1 MPVRVRSLLIF
12 LVLLLP
18 SLRFVSRHSEM
29 PEFGYLHD
37 DGIQYVGGRSL
48 SQPGVGY
55 RILSLPESPA
65 QTKYPPLFPLYLS
78 IAWRLNPSFPENLRI
93 ASWLCW
99 ATLVALLALSWRLL
113 GKLPPWKLYFVVALL
128 GINPYMIL
136 FGVTPFSEILFSCFV
151 LGALLLAELPGA
163 GWAIAA
169 GLTSSAAYLTR
180 TAGIG
185 LLIAIPA
192 WFLWKGQKK
201 SALLFAA
208 AMLPGVVAWSLW
220 SRSVMASGSDTTLL
234 YYTDYLRYQF
244 LNVGFDNLAV
254 VVWKNLDQTLYG
266 IGALILP
273 KVIDI
278 PIVKI
283 LTQFLAVAAI
293 AGVVRMVRRG
303 EMVPYTIFGVISV
316 IILLLW
322 HFPPNERFVLPLF
335 PLIAAGFAEELG
347 NLWNNLRAGFRHK
360 DSSQRVA
367 AVIFGSLMGVLLAV
381 TLAAQ
386 LFVTFSYLDQSV
398 EQKQAKLNDLKQAYA
413 WISANLPPTA
423 KILSYDDPL
432 MYLYTGHQG
441 NYLPLLPRLWYAED
455 HEKMIGA
462 YKDLAAY
469 CRSRGLEYVYFTS
482 DDPGREVGDDDREK
496 IAEAVKSN
504 AELLPL
510 FHAGIGTVYRVRP
523 VQ

>member
-1 MPVRVRSLLIF
+1 VG
-12 LVLLLP
+12 
-18 SLRFVSRHSEM
+18 RHSDM

-37 DGIQYVGGRSL
+37 DGIQYLGGKSIAQG
-48 SQPGVGY
+48 SGY

-78 IAWRLNPSFPENLRI
+78 IAWKLNPNFPENLRV

-99 ATLVALLALSWRLL
+99 TTLVLLLALSWRI
-113 GKLPPWKLYFVVALL
+113 LPKTPRWKLYLVVALV
-128 GINPYMIL
+128 GINPYSIL
-136 FGVTPFSEILFSCFV
+136 FGVTPFSEVLFCCF
-151 LGALLLAELPGA
+151 LLATLLLAKRPGTA
-163 GWAIAA
+163 PVIAA
-169 GLTSSAAYLTR
+169 GLLASAAYLTR

-185 LLIAIPA
+185 LLVALPA
-192 WFLWKGQKK
+192 WFLWKRQKQ
-201 SALLFAA
+201 SAVLFAA
-208 AMLPGVVAWSLW
+208 AMLPGVIAWSLW
-220 SRSVMASGSDTTLL
+220 SRSVMSPGSDQTVL

-244 LNVGFDNLAV
+244 LNVDFGNLAV
-254 VVWKNLDQTLYG
+254 VTYKNLDQTLYG

-283 LTQFLAVAAI
+283 MTQFLAVAAI
-293 AGVVRMVRRG
+293 AGVVRIVRRS
-303 EMVPYTIFGVISV
+303 EMVPYAIFGAISV
-316 IILLLW
+316 IILVLW

-335 PLIAAGFAEELG
+335 PLIAAGFVEELE

-367 AVIFGSLMGVLLAV
+367 AVLFGSLMGLLLGV

-413 WISANLPPTA
+413 WISSNLPPSA

-455 HEKMIGA
+455 HEKMIAA

-469 CRSRGLEYVYFTS
+469 CRSRGLDYLYFTT
-482 DDPGREVGDDDREK
+482 DDPGREVGDDDRAK

-504 AELLPL
+504 PELLPL
-510 FHAGIGTVYRVRP
+510 FHAGIGTVYRVTASP
-523 VQ
+523 PGAH